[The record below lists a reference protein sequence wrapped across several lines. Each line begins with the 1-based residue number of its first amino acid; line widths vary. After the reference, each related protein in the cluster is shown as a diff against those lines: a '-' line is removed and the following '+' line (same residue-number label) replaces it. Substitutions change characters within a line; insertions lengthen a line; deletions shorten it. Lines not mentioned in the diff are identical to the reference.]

1 MIGFDRSA
9 FAANPD
15 LSRFG
20 NQNVNRV
27 NVRFMTKV
35 FRSILSK
42 IETNWIHYD
51 QWARYQLRTEILT
64 EPFATSQARQFL
76 VSAPQR

>member
-1 MIGFDRSA
+1 LPFQIGFDRSA
-9 FAANPD
+9 FAASPD
-15 LSRFG
+15 SSGFG

-42 IETNWIHYD
+42 HVN
-51 QWARYQLRTEILT
+51 Q
-64 EPFATSQARQFL
+64 TSNPL
-76 VSAPQR
+76 VRLDNYEDES